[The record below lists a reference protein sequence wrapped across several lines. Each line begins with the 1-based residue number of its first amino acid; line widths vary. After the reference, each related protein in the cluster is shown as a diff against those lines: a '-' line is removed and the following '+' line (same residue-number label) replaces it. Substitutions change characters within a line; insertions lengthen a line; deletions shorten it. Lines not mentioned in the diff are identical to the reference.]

1 MHSLLGKKIG
11 MTRVF
16 DENGQAIPAT
26 VIQAGPCH
34 VMQVKDLNR
43 DGYWAVQLGFDDA
56 RRKRAGKPMGGHAR
70 KAGVE
75 PKRFIREVRLDA
87 KSEAALGD
95 EVTVAVLEGVTAVD
109 VIGTS
114 KGRGFA
120 GVMKRHGFAGLK
132 ASHGVH
138 RVHRSPGS
146 IGASATPSRV
156 IKGTRM
162 AGHYGH
168 ARVTVK
174 NLKVVSIDAA
184 DHVLVVR
191 GAIPGPNGSYV
202 IIRRHKGAAKAAG
215 K

>member
-16 DENGQAIPAT
+16 DENGRAIPVT

-34 VMQVKDLNR
+34 VMQVKTPHN

-56 RRKRAGKPMGGHAR
+56 RRKRAGRPMSGHAR

-75 PKRFIREVRLDA
+75 PKRFIREVRLDVEP
-87 KSEAALGD
+87 EAAPGD
-95 EVTVAVLEGVTAVD
+95 EVTVAILEGAAAVD
-109 VIGTS
+109 VVGTS

-162 AGHYGH
+162 PGHYGH
-168 ARVTVK
+168 ARITVK
-174 NLKVVSIDAA
+174 NLDVVSVDAA
-184 DHVLVVR
+184 NHVLVVR
-191 GAIPGPNGSYV
+191 GAVPGPNGGYV
-202 IIRRHKGAAKAAG
+202 IIRRHKGAAKAAE